1 MIGCA
6 GAGVRTILIA
16 LVLLAACGGSESVSC
31 PNDLPQGCPSP
42 VPSYRDQVA
51 AVIGNRCGSCHAPG
65 GQEASLPFTTYP
77 QVFGSRS
84 TILNQ
89 VYHCVMPPAGN
100 PAPDAQQ
107 RALLLGWLVCGAPD
121 N

>member
-1 MIGCA
+1 M
-6 GAGVRTILIA
+6 GARVRTIFVA
-16 LVLLAACGGSESVSC
+16 LVLLSACGGTNGTSC
-31 PNDLPQGCPSP
+31 PNDLPPGCPSP
-42 VPSYRDQVA
+42 VPSYQNQVA
-51 AVIGNRCGSCHAPG
+51 SVIASRCVSCHGPG
-65 GQEASLPFTTYP
+65 GQNAALPFTTYQ
-77 QVFGSRS
+77 QVFNSRIA
-84 TILNQ
+84 ILNQ